1 MLEREKLGVQPPN
14 DKETL
19 RNAETVF
26 LLNYDGQ
33 ITLS

>member
-14 DKETL
+14 DKEIL